1 VPVLVV
7 LVRGL
12 AYRLQISWMS
22 VENSSL
28 KFRIRT
34 VTLLWVMK
42 VYLEDQTILDYNF
55 DTEVCNFGGIHLV
68 E

>member
-1 VPVLVV
+1 MPVLAV

-12 AYRLQISWMS
+12 ASKLQISWMS
-22 VENSSL
+22 VENSSP

-34 VTLLWVMK
+34 VTLLRVME
-42 VYLEDQTILDYNF
+42 VYLEDQTILDYDF